1 MHHSDMCAR
10 PNIIPQ
16 ILFLFRDEP
25 FIPYIDALPTMK
37 RNSDGPFM
45 MPIVDKYS
53 EMGTVVIGK
62 VESGHCE
69 KGQNLSI
76 YPNRTDVKV
85 DQLWSDDIEVT
96 KVTCGE
102 NVKVKLKGV
111 DEAGITPGFVLCD
124 PQNPIKSC
132 RTFDA
137 KVCYLET
144 IMYIS
149 LIFLLRDP
157 KLVRFLAKNQRTQMG
172 QNWFLDPGFT
182 VSGGKKLLFL
192 IKTML
197 YRGIRVISFQKN
209 PC

>member
-1 MHHSDMCAR
+1 MAGFV
-10 PNIIPQ
+10 NT
-16 ILFLFRDEP
+16 LFLYREEP

-37 RNSDGPFM
+37 RNSEGPFM

-76 YPNRTDVKV
+76 YPNRTEVKV

-137 KVCYLET
+137 KVCL
-144 IMYIS
+144 
-149 LIFLLRDP
+149 
-157 KLVRFLAKNQRTQMG
+157 
-172 QNWFLDPGFT
+172 FT
-182 VSGGKKLLFL
+182 F
-192 IKTML
+192 
-197 YRGIRVISFQKN
+197 F
-209 PC
+209 

>member
-1 MHHSDMCAR
+1 MCAR

-157 KLVRFLAKNQRTQMG
+157 KLVRFLAKNQRIKWT
-172 QNWFLDPGFT
+172 
-182 VSGGKKLLFL
+182 KL
-192 IKTML
+192 
-197 YRGIRVISFQKN
+197 V
-209 PC
+209 P